1 MPRTYRLI
9 LLLLVVVATTGCNP
23 FASDDAQPDVCREQD
38 RVTLVAESLT
48 PEMPSTPFTVPA
60 DEQIWVGLI
69 ADSDFSPD
77 ALFSQVTGLYA
88 IAEGDPVEYTRD
100 ATDFIVTD
108 DPYLDYDREG
118 QFRRF
123 ELPPGTYQL
132 WSVKAPEIT
141 VVSCGPLAAEG

>member
-1 MPRTYRLI
+1 MPRTSQLT
-9 LLLLVVVATTGCNP
+9 LLLAFATAACNP
-23 FASDDAQPDVCREQD
+23 FASDEVAPDVCRAQD
-38 RVTLVAESLT
+38 RDVLVAEQLS
-48 PEMPSTPFTVPA
+48 PETPSTPFAVTGD
-60 DEQIWVGLI
+60 DEIWVGLI

-88 IAEGDPVEYTRD
+88 IAEGDAVEYTRD
-100 ATDFIVTD
+100 ATDFIVVD

-141 VVSCGPLAAEG
+141 VVSCGSPAAEG

>member
-1 MPRTYRLI
+1 MPTTSRLI
-9 LLLLVVVATTGCNP
+9 PLLALAITACNP
-23 FASDDAQPDVCREQD
+23 FASDDAEPEVCREQQ
-38 RVTLVAESLT
+38 REVLVAEQLS
-48 PEMPSTPFTVPA
+48 PETPSTPFAVTGA
-60 DEQIWVGLI
+60 EEIWVGLI

-88 IAEGDPVEYTRD
+88 IAAGDPVEYTRD
-100 ATDFIVTD
+100 ATDFIVVD
-108 DPYLDYDREG
+108 DPYLDYDNEG